1 MKYDYPDQSF
11 LSKTI
16 LAGVFAGIAGTLFNL
31 GYDFMFRSFTHFAPA
46 QIINVATIIFASM
59 LFFTV
64 AGLIYFFLSKFLKK
78 GEILYMVLFA
88 VATYWCST
96 MSMHTNRSADPL
108 VTANF
113 RLLLLGIVLISGAL
127 ATLFIPYLMK
137 HQTLFLD
144 EQ

>member
-1 MKYDYPDQSF
+1 MRYDYPEQSF
-11 LSKTI
+11 LSKTV

-31 GYDFMFRSFTHFAPA
+31 GYDFTFRSFTRFAPA

-78 GEILYMVLFA
+78 GEILYIILFA
-88 VATYWCST
+88 AFTYWCST
-96 MSMHTNRSADPL
+96 LSMQTHRSADPK
-108 VTANF
+108 VTADF

-137 HQTLFLD
+137 HQTIFLD
-144 EQ
+144 EK